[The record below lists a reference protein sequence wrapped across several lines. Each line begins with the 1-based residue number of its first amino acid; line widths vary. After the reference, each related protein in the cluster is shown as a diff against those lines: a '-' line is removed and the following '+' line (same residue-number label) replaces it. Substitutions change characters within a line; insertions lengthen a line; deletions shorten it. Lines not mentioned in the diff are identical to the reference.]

1 MTDTIQNEIDDLRI
15 FSDPFEP
22 FEYADR
28 ENGWVIKLV
37 REGQRIR
44 LVKNRDRIRMTS
56 DGAESSF
63 MSFRSLLFNRRFAN
77 LERLATAQRHET
89 RNLIDE
95 KSGEDKTFLACRGD
109 IVAGKRNAGNSE
121 LEKRIELSFENVSK
135 QLQKSS
141 EDLRIFVINGVAGV
155 GKTLLIE
162 RLVRERSLPLS
173 YRSGNSLLLHVKS
186 LGKVLTALDDRIAGT
201 LSNLRAGFYGD
212 ELKPLVRRNLI
223 HVAIDGFDELSD
235 SRGYERAWGALRD
248 FIRDLGGMGTCIL
261 AGRDTMLNREI
272 VRDGLG
278 DTVKESEITIL
289 NLDFPQPRDIRV
301 WLSEKPKWRERGNR
315 EILNRIEEQTT
326 SIEYLRR
333 PFFISKI
340 SEFDPGDYSEIG
352 GDPIS
357 YLMDGIVSRESEKL
371 LPQWEKQASTGSIS
385 DLYTAI
391 LSETA
396 RTMMDDES
404 DRIDVE
410 FLRLLAEEVFE
421 GHLNEEI
428 KNSLA
433 QRVESFALFEVDSND
448 DGVRVFPHETIKSYF
463 YSKHVLDYFP
473 QHGATNA
480 MYRVPLNSEDFR
492 IFNSVVRRVPASG
505 QMDLRRSMKS
515 ALRTKSAIGY
525 FSSNL
530 GGLLL
535 SFVPFEEDQED
546 FVLADLQL
554 RDAWMADH
562 IGVQRGELID
572 LSINKLIAGN
582 ADLSGISFRNV
593 EANEMFVG
601 PFVKFGDNAPDVRS
615 LNLRDVSGKKERMFD
630 VSRIREW
637 IAARSDRPDEKGTP
651 DERWKLLEKFSRI
664 SMQRYWLREGDEDTK
679 KITDSGYWDAVCALL
694 EQHDRLI
701 IRDNVPASGKRTKWF
716 HLVAGN
722 EFLQFEEKNDLQEST
737 VNILRQLNVQ

>member
-1 MTDTIQNEIDDLRI
+1 MTDTIQKEIDDLRI

-28 ENGWVIKLV
+28 ENGWAIRLV
-37 REGQRIR
+37 REGQTIR
-44 LVKNRDRIRMTS
+44 LVKERDRIRMMS
-56 DGAESSF
+56 DGVKSNF
-63 MSFRSLLFNRRFAN
+63 MSFRSLLFNRKFAN

-89 RNLIDE
+89 RNLVDE
-95 KSGEDKTFLACRGD
+95 KSGENKTFMACRGE
-109 IVAGKRNAGNSE
+109 IISGKNTGNSK
-121 LEKRIELSFENVSK
+121 LEKWIDLSFENVSK
-135 QLQKSS
+135 LLQKSS
-141 EDLRIFVINGVAGV
+141 DNLRIFVVNGVAGV

-173 YRSGNSLLLHVKS
+173 YRSGNPLLLHVKS

-212 ELKPLVRRNLI
+212 ELNPLVRRNLV

-248 FIRDLGGMGTCIL
+248 FIRDLGGQGTCIL
-261 AGRDTMLNREI
+261 AGRDTTLNRET

-278 DTVKESEITIL
+278 DTVEESAITIL
-289 NLDFPQPRDIRV
+289 NLDFPEPRDIRA
-301 WLSEKPKWRERGNR
+301 WLSEKPKWRERENR
-315 EILNRIEEQTT
+315 EIVKRIEEQTK

-357 YLMDGIVSRESEKL
+357 YLMDGMVFRESEKL
-371 LPQWEKQASTGSIS
+371 LPREEEHASTGSIS

-391 LSETA
+391 LSEAA
-396 RTMMDDES
+396 RMMMDDES

-410 FLRLLAEEVFE
+410 FLRLIAEEVFE
-421 GHLNEEI
+421 GHLNEET

-433 QRVESFALFEVDSND
+433 QRVESFALFESDSND
-448 DGVRVFPHETIKSYF
+448 DGVRVFPHETIRSYF
-463 YSKHVLDYFP
+463 YSKHILDYFP

-492 IFNSVVRRVPASG
+492 IFNSVVRRVPSSE
-505 QMDLRRSMKS
+505 QMDLRRSMKN

-535 SFVPFEEDQED
+535 SFMPFEEDQD
-546 FVLADLQL
+546 AFVLADLPL
-554 RDAWMADH
+554 RDVWMADQ
-562 IGVQRGELID
+562 IEVQKGELID
-572 LSINKLIAGN
+572 LSVNKLVAGN
-582 ADLSGISFRNV
+582 ADLSGVSFRDV
-593 EANEMFVG
+593 EAYEMFVG
-601 PFVKFGDNAPDVRS
+601 PFVKFGENVPNVKS
-615 LNLRDVSGKKERMFD
+615 LNLRDVSGRKERIFD
-630 VSRIREW
+630 VDKIREW
-637 IAARSDRPDEKGTP
+637 MAAHSDQPDEMGAP

-679 KITDSGYWDAVCALL
+679 RITDSSHWDEVCALL
-694 EQHDRLI
+694 EQHGRLK

-716 HLVAGN
+716 HLVAGD
-722 EFLQFEEKNDLQEST
+722 EFLKFEEKNDLQEST